1 MSYDERAS
9 FFLYSIGYP
18 PEQLSLG
25 HLLVKD
31 FANPTLGLYTSCPQL
46 SDTELQEWT
55 YRSDFSGLIIRSHNS
70 GGGFSVQVPMVADTS
85 LQLKHLEATAIL
97 TRKGQR
103 IVLKKYDFTH
113 LAVHHNSPHR
123 RDFLRRRVL
132 QHEPARNDLLAWLTA
147 ADSALVRA
155 KSVFR
160 RPKVWLLT
168 GLYELLDACTY
179 SLQSANPSLSFG
191 VDAEL
196 MAALAATPVGMSMEI
211 HGGRTALALTET
223 KGPAIWAARWQRI
236 DARYIRTAEEERQ
249 ARANLHITIKLLMDT
264 SYPKGGLLGGE
275 DENPDSVELEVLEE
289 GISDDTTN
297 EESREDENYDQVYRE
312 AVEIFKEDL
321 EDNLYVASTKEELV
335 E

>member
-103 IVLKKYDFTH
+103 IVLK
-113 LAVHHNSPHR
+113 NPQ
-123 RDFLRRRVL
+123 DFLRRRVL

-275 DENPDSVELEVLEE
+275 DENPDSVELKVLEE
-289 GISDDTTN
+289 GISDNTTN

>member
-85 LQLKHLEATAIL
+85 LQLKQLEATAIL

-123 RDFLRRRVL
+123 R
-132 QHEPARNDLLAWLTA
+132 
-147 ADSALVRA
+147 
-155 KSVFR
+155 
-160 RPKVWLLT
+160 
-168 GLYELLDACTY
+168 G
-179 SLQSANPSLSFG
+179 
-191 VDAEL
+191 
-196 MAALAATPVGMSMEI
+196 
-211 HGGRTALALTET
+211 
-223 KGPAIWAARWQRI
+223 
-236 DARYIRTAEEERQ
+236 
-249 ARANLHITIKLLMDT
+249 KL
-264 SYPKGGLLGGE
+264 E
-275 DENPDSVELEVLEE
+275 CH
-289 GISDDTTN
+289 
-297 EESREDENYDQVYRE
+297 
-312 AVEIFKEDL
+312 
-321 EDNLYVASTKEELV
+321 
-335 E
+335 